1 MYISL
6 LNEECFGIKKNSE
19 YSLSNL
25 IIWLYYL
32 PISIMNLW
40 LLNWKALLSG
50 VFLVSAEVRDILK
63 ALLEIVSYL

>member
-6 LNEECFGIKKNSE
+6 LNEECFSIKKNSE